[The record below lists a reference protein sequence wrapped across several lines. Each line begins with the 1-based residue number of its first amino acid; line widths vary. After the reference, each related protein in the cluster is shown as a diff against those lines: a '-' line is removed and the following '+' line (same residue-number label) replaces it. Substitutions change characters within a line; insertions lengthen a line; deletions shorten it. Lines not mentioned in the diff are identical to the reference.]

1 MKRVL
6 FVDHV
11 DRVQGGAEL
20 NILELLTRSPLPRD
34 WRVACACPDTS
45 PLYGALTKAGVECLD
60 YRIPAVLS
68 EARFVDR
75 SFPLKRLFHWP
86 KAMREARWQLHTLI
100 GQFKPDAIVTCTNK
114 DHFVAGAACELVKLP
129 HIWWVNDAL
138 TKDFFSWPTRQAFRW
153 HARKATRLIAVSD
166 YCREALTKLGIP
178 PEKTVT
184 IHNGIP
190 PLTVDTQRS
199 GTLREF
205 FSIPLSEP
213 IFGTAGRFTPW
224 KGQELFLELA
234 RRWVKD
240 GRAGHFL
247 LIGRAFNEE
256 QWFEDQLKE
265 FVTRHQLQERV
276 HFVSYQ
282 SNLPLVLMEFDA
294 FLHTSVRPEPFGR
307 VLLEAMTARVPVIA
321 ARAGGVPE
329 IIQHGE
335 NGLLAA
341 PGEVQDY
348 FNQLDRL
355 TSSEDERQRL
365 VVAGRET
372 ALRQF
377 TVNRVSQQFSKL
389 LNEVTAS

>member
-20 NILELLTRSPLPRD
+20 NVLELLTRSPLPRE

-45 PLYGALTKAGVECLD
+45 PLYRSLAGAGIECLD
-60 YRIPAVLS
+60 YRIPAALS

-75 SFPLKRLFHWP
+75 TFPLQRLFQWP
-86 KAMREARWQLHTLI
+86 AAMREARWQLHTLI
-100 GQFKPDAIVTCTNK
+100 GQFKPDVLVTCTNK
-114 DHFVAGAACELVKLP
+114 DHFIAGAACQLVKLP
-129 HIWWVNDAL
+129 HVWWVNDAL
-138 TKDFFSWPTRQAFRW
+138 TSDFFSWPTRQVFRW
-153 HARKATRLIAVSD
+153 YARDAARLIAVSD
-166 YCREALTKLGIP
+166 YCRTALIRQGVAAG
-178 PEKTVT
+178 KTVT

-190 PLTVDTQRS
+190 PLTVDPNRS

-205 FSIPLSEP
+205 FSIPALDLL
-213 IFGTAGRFTPW
+213 FGTAGRFTPW

-234 RRWVKD
+234 RRWVAD
-240 GRAGHFL
+240 NRPGHFV

-256 QWFEDQLKE
+256 QWFEEKLKQ
-265 FVTRHQLQERV
+265 FVARHQLQERV

-282 SNLPLVLMEFDA
+282 SNLPAALMELDV
-294 FLHTSVRPEPFGR
+294 FLHTSLRPEPFGR
-307 VLLEAMTARVPVIA
+307 VLLEAMIAQVPVIA
-321 ARAGGVPE
+321 AHAGGVPE
-329 IIQHGE
+329 IINTGE
-335 NGLLAA
+335 NGLLAE

-355 TSSEDERQRL
+355 AGSETERRRL
-365 VVAGRET
+365 AVAGRER

-377 TVNRVSQQFSKL
+377 TVNRVSQQFNKL
-389 LNEVTAS
+389 LSEVTL

>member
-20 NILELLTRSPLPRD
+20 NILELLTRSPFPRE

-45 PLYGALTKAGVECLD
+45 PLYRSLSSAGIECLD
-60 YRIPAVLS
+60 YRIPAALS

-75 SFPLKRLFHWP
+75 TFPLKRLFQWP
-86 KAMREARWQLHTLI
+86 EALREARWQLHTLI
-100 GQFKPDAIVTCTNK
+100 GQFKPDALVTCTNK
-114 DHFVAGAACELVKLP
+114 DHFVAGSACELVKLP

-166 YCREALTKLGIP
+166 YCREALTKLRIP

-190 PLTVDTQRS
+190 PLTVDPNRS
-199 GTLREF
+199 GTMREF
-205 FSIPLSEP
+205 FSIPAAEMLV
-213 IFGTAGRFTPW
+213 GTAGRFTPW

-234 RRWVKD
+234 RRWVAD
-240 GRAGHFL
+240 NRPGHFV

-256 QWFEDQLKE
+256 QWFEEKLKQ
-265 FVTRHQLQERV
+265 FVAQHQLQERV

-282 SNLPLVLMEFDA
+282 SNLPAALMELDA
-294 FLHTSVRPEPFGR
+294 FLHTSLRPEPFGR
-307 VLLEAMTARVPVIA
+307 VLLEAMIAQVPVIA
-321 ARAGGVPE
+321 ANAGGVPE
-329 IIQHGE
+329 IINTGE
-335 NGLLAA
+335 NGLLAE
-341 PGEVQDY
+341 PGAVQDY

-355 TSSEDERQRL
+355 AGSETERRRL
-365 VVAGRET
+365 AAAGRER

-389 LNEVTAS
+389 LSEVIS